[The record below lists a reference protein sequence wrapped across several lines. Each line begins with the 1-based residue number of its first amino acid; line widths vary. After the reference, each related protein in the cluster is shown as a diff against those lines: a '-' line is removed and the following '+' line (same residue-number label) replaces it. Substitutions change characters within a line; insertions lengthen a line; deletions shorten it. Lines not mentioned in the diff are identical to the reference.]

1 MILPTASI
9 DQRDTHRLIPA
20 QFADGGAS
28 VLARLS
34 DDPKT
39 LEGIFELDNA
49 TNDRLLAESRLAPGI
64 DERELVFG
72 IPSYRIINA
81 AFCHPS
87 PNGSRFSSADRGTW
101 YASFELET
109 SQAEVAYHRQLWL
122 QETAWEEEDTADY
135 LDYLADFH
143 ADFHDLRGKDLQVK
157 DLKVK
162 DLQAKDPQV
171 EDLRVTDLRVN
182 DLPVNDLRA
191 SGGDYAEYLS
201 PTSYVASQRLAAE
214 LLALGSAGIVYPC
227 VRRAGGTCLACFR
240 PVLVTNVRR
249 GSIFTFTFLNSRT
262 PPRIRRA

>member
-1 MILPTASI
+1 VLGTTPI

-28 VLARLS
+28 VLTRLT

-87 PNGSRFSSADRGTW
+87 PTGSRFNSADRGAW

-109 SQAEVAYHRQLWL
+109 SQAEVAYHRRLWL
-122 QETAWEEEDTADY
+122 QETAWEEEDAADY
-135 LDYLADFH
+135 LDYLADFR
-143 ADFHDLRGKDLQVK
+143 AEFHDLRIR
-157 DLKVK
+157 
-162 DLQAKDPQV
+162 
-171 EDLRVTDLRVN
+171 DLRDTTE
-182 DLPVNDLRA
+182 
-191 SGGDYAEYLS
+191 YAECLS
-201 PTSYVASQRLAAE
+201 PMGYTASQALASRLLE
-214 LLALGSAGIVYPC
+214 SGSAGIVYPC
-227 VRRAGGTCLACFR
+227 VRLAGGTCIACFR
-240 PVLVTNVRR
+240 PVLVTNVRQ
-249 GSIFTFTFLNSRT
+249 GGIFTFVFRDWRT
-262 PPRIRRA
+262 PPTIRRVQPQ

>member
-1 MILPTASI
+1 MPSTPPTSSI

-39 LEGIFELDNA
+39 LDGIFELDNA
-49 TNDRLLAESRLAPGI
+49 TNDRLLAESRRSPGI

-81 AFCHPS
+81 TFCHPS
-87 PNGSRFSSADRGTW
+87 PTGSRFSSSDRGAW

-122 QETAWEEEDTADY
+122 QETAWEEEDIADY
-135 LDYLADFH
+135 LDYLADFR
-143 ADFHDLRGKDLQVK
+143 AEFHDLRKHARGMT
-157 DLKVK
+157 
-162 DLQAKDPQV
+162 
-171 EDLRVTDLRVN
+171 E
-182 DLPVNDLRA
+182 
-191 SGGDYAEYLS
+191 YADCLS
-201 PTSYVASQRLAAE
+201 PTSYRASQALGGRLLE
-214 LLALGSAGIVYPC
+214 LGSAGIVYPS

-240 PVLVTNVRR
+240 PALVTNVRK
-249 GSIFTFTFLNSRT
+249 GNVFTFVFPDTRM